1 MNDDSEQIV
10 SLLTQIRDNQR
21 EAIELQ
27 KTAVSR
33 QKSLSRTYY
42 TVVALAMPFFAYFA
56 YLLFHSK

>member
-1 MNDDSEQIV
+1 MDDDSDQIV

-33 QKSLSRTYY
+33 QKSMSRTYY
-42 TVVALAMPFFAYFA
+42 SVVVLAIPLFAYFT
-56 YLLFHSK
+56 YLLFHSQ